1 MTSTELQSTYVIGES
16 DTRPWGRWEVIAAGE
31 GYVVKRITV
40 KPDQKLSLQWH
51 HHRGEHW
58 IITQGSGD
66 VTLGDEIKPVT
77 KGDAIFIP
85 KTVHHRMTN
94 SGRELLEFIEI
105 QMGDILDEADIERIE
120 DIYGRTG

>member
-1 MTSTELQSTYVIGES
+1 MADTKPQSSYVIGES

-58 IITQGSGD
+58 IITQGCGD

-77 KGDAIFIP
+77 KGDSIFIP
-85 KTVHHRMTN
+85 KTVNHRMTN

>member
-1 MTSTELQSTYVIGES
+1 MTETKPQSTYTIGER
-16 DTRPWGRWEVIAAGE
+16 DTRPWGIWEVIAAGT
-31 GYVVKRITV
+31 GCVVKRITV
-40 KPDQKLSLQWH
+40 KPSQKLSLQWH

-58 IITQGSGD
+58 VITAGHGD
-66 VTLGDEIKPVT
+66 VTLGEDIKPVV

-94 SGRELLEFIEI
+94 SGNEILEFIEI

-120 DIYGRTG
+120 DIYGRTC